1 MSLYNA
7 QSFKLMKNYE
17 GNQLSQNISDTQF
30 AILNGKTITIY
41 CKNDEKIINIP
52 SEDIKLFDGSLLTIK
67 IQNELYF

>member
-1 MSLYNA
+1 VSLYNA